1 MTTQLEFASPLRG
14 VCVGCCELA
23 TPPGTPT
30 APGVRGTGATWRAC
44 ASCAHAFASSLRTS
58 SDTVLSEE
66 AMLTSSPRA
75 DAAGLAGGRATG
87 GGAAAGGTITFTTG
101 AGFPALGATATDAGV
116 DVGALTGAATTVGA
130 LEAAV
135 PDLWVVVAVVV
146 AAARVEGAEDAEDAE
161 GGAADTAGDAAK
173 IGALDGDDGGGGGG
187 GGVGR
192 GGAAGGDRTAPN
204 TAGRRGGTGGGM
216 GGGGTAGGR
225 GVASPGRCSGGTG
238 SGCAHAAVGEAKSTN
253 SANAGLRSASTSASR
268 PVMPLPSTSTKY
280 LRGTG
285 EHHPR
290 RRAPVYVLAQRF
302 PHVRGVRWEARA
314 RKVAQLQHHTVLQAL
329 AVPVPD

>member
-1 MTTQLEFASPLRG
+1 
-14 VCVGCCELA
+14 
-23 TPPGTPT
+23 
-30 APGVRGTGATWRAC
+30 
-44 ASCAHAFASSLRTS
+44 
-58 SDTVLSEE
+58 
-66 AMLTSSPRA
+66 MLTSSPRA
-75 DAAGLAGGRATG
+75 DAEGLAGGRATG
-87 GGAAAGGTITFTTG
+87 GGAAASGTITFTTG
-101 AGFPALGATATDAGV
+101 AGFPALGVTATDAGV

-135 PDLWVVVAVVV
+135 PDLWVVIVVVV

-253 SANAGLRSASTSASR
+253 SANAGFRSASTSASR
-268 PVMPLPSTSTKY
+268 PVIPLPSTSTKY

-290 RRAPVYVLAQRF
+290 VGGGGVRRCTYLRSGFRTSGGYVGR
-302 PHVRGVRWEARA
+302 HVRAKLRSFSTIRCCKRLLCLFRIEWHGATRYSRRTAVRQPRRCTYSTTARISRRCA
-314 RKVAQLQHHTVLQAL
+314 AKPALLVGANVPYLQ
-329 AVPVPD
+329 